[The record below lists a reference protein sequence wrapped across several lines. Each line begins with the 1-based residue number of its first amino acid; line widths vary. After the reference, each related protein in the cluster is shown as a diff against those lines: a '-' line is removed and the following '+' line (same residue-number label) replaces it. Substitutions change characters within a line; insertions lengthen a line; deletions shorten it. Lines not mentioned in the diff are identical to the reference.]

1 MDAQWPENI
10 HVPVPNYKEIWEMQ
24 SLQDFLVTKEGKN
37 KLRGQLLV

>member
-24 SLQDFLVTKEGKN
+24 SLQDSLVTKEGKN
-37 KLRGQLLV
+37 KLWG